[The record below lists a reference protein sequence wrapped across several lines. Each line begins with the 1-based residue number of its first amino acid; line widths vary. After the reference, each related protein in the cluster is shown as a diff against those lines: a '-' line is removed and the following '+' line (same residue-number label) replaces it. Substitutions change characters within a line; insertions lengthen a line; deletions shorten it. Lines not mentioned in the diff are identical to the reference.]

1 MAGEFKRRAAR
12 ATENRALEE
21 NLRMVA
27 RRHGGTR
34 RETLAELGNLEQ
46 LRHRLNAVKED
57 VLSRHAELLAELIRN
72 VEVLG
77 GTVHR
82 AADAVAA
89 REIVAGIAAAAGAKV
104 IVKGKSMTG
113 EEVGLNSALI
123 ARGFE
128 VLETDLGEYIIQLA
142 GQGPS
147 HIVLP
152 AIHMTKAEIAALFH
166 EKLGMP
172 LTDDAEALTK
182 KAREILREKFLAA
195 DVGSTGANA
204 LVAENGMVVLVENEG
219 NIRLSTTLPR
229 VHVALVGIEKILP
242 RLDDVAVLLK
252 LLPRNATG
260 QKMSG
265 YVSFIRGGRRG
276 AERDGA
282 REFHLVLLDNGR
294 SRLMADPVMREALK
308 CIRCGACLNN
318 CPVYQHIGGHA
329 YGSTYP
335 GPIGAMITRDLG
347 AGDADDWFLPFA
359 SSLCGACTEA
369 CPAHIPIHKILIELR
384 RRAAAAGLAGVGE
397 GLAFRAWSEAWSR
410 PAGYRLSNAA
420 VRIGGRMLA
429 KDGMIK
435 VLPPPFGG
443 WTRVRDL
450 PAPAARPFRAEWVE
464 PAAGKSAGGIAVPAS
479 PLDDEPAPLVEKPLR
494 VDAPRPGDPAR
505 FARELTLRKAT
516 VIEAAGADEA
526 RAALARIL
534 KDFAGASLVR
544 WDHPEL
550 TALGLDELAAAAGVT
565 VTTAAADE
573 ELKPIAAAAAVGVT
587 AVDGA
592 SAATGTIVL
601 FTGGGTERGIS
612 LLPPAHVALLRR
624 DKIYEDTEDLV
635 ALARGRG
642 PDFRGLTLVTGPSMT
657 GDIEL
662 IPVLGVHG
670 PGRLIVIVY

>member
-1 MAGEFKRRAAR
+1 MAGEFRRRAAR
-12 ATENRALEE
+12 AVEDRALEN

-46 LRHRLNAVKED
+46 LRRRLNAIKEE
-57 VLSRHAELLAELIRN
+57 VLSRHAELLAQLTAQ
-72 VEVLG
+72 VQALG

-82 AADAVAA
+82 AADAAAA
-89 REIVAGIAAAAGAKV
+89 REIIGGIAAAAGARV

-113 EEVGLNSALI
+113 EEVGLNPTLI
-123 ARGFE
+123 SRGFE
-128 VLETDLGEYIIQLA
+128 VFETDLGEYIIQLA
-142 GQGPS
+142 GQRPS

-166 EKLGMP
+166 DKLGMP

-182 KAREILREKFLAA
+182 MAREVLREKFLAA
-195 DVGSTGANA
+195 DVGITGANA
-204 LVAENGMVVLVENEG
+204 LVAENGLVMLVENEG

-229 VHVALVGIEKILP
+229 VHVALVGIEKIVP
-242 RLDDVAVLLK
+242 RLDDLAVLLK

-265 YVSFIRGGRRG
+265 YVSFIRGGRQG

-294 SRLMADPVMREALK
+294 SRMMADPVLREALK

-318 CPVYQHIGGHA
+318 CPVYQHVGGHA
-329 YGSTYP
+329 YGSAYP
-335 GPIGAMITRDLG
+335 GPIGAMITRALG
-347 AGDADDWFLPFA
+347 TGDADDWFLPFA
-359 SSLCGACTEA
+359 STLCGACTEA
-369 CPAHIPIHKILIELR
+369 CPARIPIHQILIDLR
-384 RRAAAAGLAGVGE
+384 RRAAEAGMAGAGE
-397 GLAFRAWSEAWSR
+397 GLAFGAWGQAWSR

-420 VRIGGRMLA
+420 ARVGGRMLA
-429 KDGMIK
+429 EDGMIK
-435 VLPPPFGG
+435 KLPTPFDG
-443 WTRVRDL
+443 WTKVRDL
-450 PAPAARPFRAEWVE
+450 PAPAARPFRAEWRE
-464 PAAGKSAGGIAVPAS
+464 PAFAGRNAAAIAAPGS
-479 PLDDEPAPLVEKPLR
+479 PLDDEAAPIAEQPLR

-505 FARELTLRKAT
+505 FARELALRKAA
-516 VIEAAGADEA
+516 VIECAGADEA
-526 RAALARIL
+526 RTALARLL

-550 TALGLDELAAAAGVT
+550 AALGVDELASAAGVT
-565 VTTAAADE
+565 VAAGA
-573 ELKPIAAAAAVGVT
+573 ELKPVAAAAVVGIT

-592 SAATGTIVL
+592 SAATGTMLL
-601 FTGGGTERGIS
+601 FTGAGTERSIS
-612 LLPPAHVALLRR
+612 LLPPAHIALLKR
-624 DKIYEDTEDLV
+624 DKIFADTEDLV
-635 ALARGRG
+635 ALARARG
-642 PDFRGLTLVTGPSMT
+642 ADFRGLTLITGPSMT

-670 PGRLIVIVY
+670 PGRVVVIVY